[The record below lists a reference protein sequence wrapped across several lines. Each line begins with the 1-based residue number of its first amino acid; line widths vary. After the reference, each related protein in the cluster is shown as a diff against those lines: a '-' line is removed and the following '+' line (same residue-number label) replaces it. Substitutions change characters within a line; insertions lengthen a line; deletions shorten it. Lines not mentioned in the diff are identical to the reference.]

1 MKKRRER
8 EREEGSDFDGVMA
21 RWRFVRGSKTKERRR
36 DFIIILP
43 SNFFARAVKVDDR
56 AAEASRTNS
65 SYCCRLASLSR
76 FSMASV
82 QQVGCE
88 EEEDDEAV
96 LRTAQN
102 RN

>member
-1 MKKRRER
+1 M
-8 EREEGSDFDGVMA
+8 
-21 RWRFVRGSKTKERRR
+21 
-36 DFIIILP
+36 ILP
-43 SNFFARAVKVDDR
+43 SNFFARAMKVDDR

-88 EEEDDEAV
+88 EEEEEEEEDDEAV
-96 LRTAQN
+96 PRTAQN